1 MTTTTDT
8 QDRAIWATWYDL
20 DGHDRD
26 RYLDWAH
33 HEHLPR
39 LARQPGHTW
48 VAHYRYEGGG
58 VQMND
63 IKKNV
68 VSHTQDDEV
77 GQGSQYVVLIGAPS
91 VHGFFAPFLDDA
103 ERTDVEREMLA
114 LRRGART
121 VVFSE
126 EAREDGPSLGSAAG
140 QAVPAPAI
148 QLGTLRSRSVEA
160 EFDLIKWYAQYRMP
174 SMAKMPGCVRTR
186 KLTAVAGWARHGIL
200 YEFES
205 LPMRLQHFEQG
216 HESLTLDPNHWTH
229 RIVRASVHAPGSPFI
244 GARIW
249 SSV

>member
-1 MTTTTDT
+1 MTTTT
-8 QDRAIWATWYDL
+8 QDRAVWATWYDL
-20 DGHDRD
+20 DDDHRN
-26 RYLDWAH
+26 RYLAWAH
-33 HEHLPR
+33 NEHLPI
-39 LARQPGHTW
+39 LARMPGHTW

-58 VQMND
+58 AQMND

-68 VSHTQDDEV
+68 VSHATHDEV
-77 GQGSQYVVLIGAPS
+77 GQGSQYVVLIGAPT

-103 ERTDVEREMLA
+103 EWPARDREMLA
-114 LRRGART
+114 LRRGMRT

-126 EAREDGPSLGSAAG
+126 EERVNGPSLATAAG
-140 QAVPAPAI
+140 QAAPAPAI
-148 QLGTLRSRSVEA
+148 QFGTLRSRSVES

-174 SMAKMPGCVRTR
+174 SMAQMAGSVRTR

-216 HESLTLDPNHWTH
+216 HESLTLDPTHWTH
-229 RIVRASVHAPGSPFI
+229 KIVRASVHAPGSPFI

-249 SSV
+249 PAV